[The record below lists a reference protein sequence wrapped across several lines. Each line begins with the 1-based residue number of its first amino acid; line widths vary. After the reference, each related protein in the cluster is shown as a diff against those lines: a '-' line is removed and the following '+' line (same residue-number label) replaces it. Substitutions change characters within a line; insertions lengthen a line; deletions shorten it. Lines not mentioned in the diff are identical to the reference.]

1 MPVLSGFCSG
11 PCQLCQPGPGA
22 GHCGRFREG
31 GARMAEAQKRDARK
45 SKCQKQ
51 NGGRHCCRPPLSPLL
66 ARLLSIACANAHL
79 AAVPCPLDPSSRTGI
94 LRSALPFRSV
104 LQAGASCSAQP
115 SVMRRLLVRAAWAW
129 QSLVPLPPA
138 ARCRASGCCGRVSF
152 LAPSGSAP
160 LGAAL
165 ARLAFGR
172 TVPPVEKGPFRTFWR
187 AAPRAASAGSCPRSS
202 DHRPCRIRLASGRHS
217 GIRNRS
223 FRSAI
228 RPFQSAH
235 QHAGTGFNANFS
247 AQSDQ
252 KISAFISVPCGLLF
266 TLHFPLGRTDA
277 APRS

>member
-1 MPVLSGFCSG
+1 MLSGFLLRTVSTVSTWSR
-11 PCQLCQPGPGA
+11 
-22 GHCGRFREG
+22 CGTLRPVSRG
-31 GARMAEAQKRDARK
+31 GRPMAEAQKRDARK

-66 ARLLSIACANAHL
+66 ARWLSGACANARL
-79 AAVPCPLDPSSRTGI
+79 AAVPCPLDPSFRTGF
-94 LRSALPFRSV
+94 LRSAWSLRSV

-152 LAPSGSAP
+152 LAPSGTAP
-160 LGAAL
+160 SGAAL

-172 TVPPVEKGPFRTFWR
+172 TVPPVEKGPFRALWR
-187 AAPRAASAGSCPRSS
+187 AAPRSASAGSCPLSS
-202 DHRPCRIRLASGRHS
+202 NHRPCRISLASGRHC

-228 RPFQSAH
+228 RPFQSAP
-235 QHAGTGFNANFS
+235 QHAGTGFNANLS
-247 AQSDQ
+247 ARSDQ
-252 KISAFISVPCGLLF
+252 EISAFRSVPCGLLF
-266 TLHFPLGRTDA
+266 KLRFPLDKTDA
-277 APRS
+277 APRP